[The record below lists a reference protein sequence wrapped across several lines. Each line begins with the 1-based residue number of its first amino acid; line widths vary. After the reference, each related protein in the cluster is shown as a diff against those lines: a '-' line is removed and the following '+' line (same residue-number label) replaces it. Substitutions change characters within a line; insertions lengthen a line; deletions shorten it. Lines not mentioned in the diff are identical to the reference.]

1 MVIKKTIK
9 KDSRVFQVIK
19 GGVVLE
25 FQSEPEG
32 GYTVSVPSLPGCIS
46 YGDTFEQAL
55 EMIKDAMDGWLVVA
69 RAEGVPIPEQFE
81 HIKTVAL

>member
-1 MVIKKTIK
+1 MVIKKTVK
-9 KDSRVFQVIK
+9 KESRVFQVIK

-46 YGDTFEQAL
+46 YAETFEQAL
-55 EMIKDAMDGWLVVA
+55 DMIKDAMDGWLVVA
-69 RAEGVPIPEQFE
+69 RAEGVPIPEQFK

>member
-1 MVIKKTIK
+1 VSKKTLVK
-9 KDSRVFQVIK
+9 KSRVFQVIK

-46 YGDTFEQAL
+46 YAETFEQAL
-55 EMIKDAMDGWLVVA
+55 EMIKDDMDGWLVVA
-69 RAEGVPIPEQFE
+69 RAEGVPIPNNLN
-81 HIKTVAL
+81 T